1 MRHQTFQRR
10 PFSAPPLGEQFL
22 LFAGVVDGSEVVA
35 VAPCLAVAPHQS
47 DFRVFDQVGR
57 ENELDAGN
65 ALSDMPAVE
74 RGAGDRREV
83 DRASMFS
90 AQAGF
95 AGSRGM
101 GAMVETVREWMEG
114 LVSQYTFK
122 MLERGGMPECARGRH
137 RGFQHGFNLPDAGGR
152 LPYAR

>member
-10 PFSAPPLGEQFL
+10 PFSDPPLGEQFL
-22 LFAGVVDGSEVVA
+22 LFVGIVNRSEVVA

-47 DFRVFDQVGR
+47 DFRVCDQVGR

-65 ALSDMPAVE
+65 AFSEMPAVE

-83 DRASMFS
+83 DRASVFS
-90 AQAGF
+90 ARAGF
-95 AGSRGM
+95 AGSRGV
-101 GAMVETVREWMEG
+101 GAMVGMVRERMEG
-114 LVSQYTFK
+114 LATQYIFK
-122 MLERGGMPECARGRH
+122 IFQRSGMPECARGRY